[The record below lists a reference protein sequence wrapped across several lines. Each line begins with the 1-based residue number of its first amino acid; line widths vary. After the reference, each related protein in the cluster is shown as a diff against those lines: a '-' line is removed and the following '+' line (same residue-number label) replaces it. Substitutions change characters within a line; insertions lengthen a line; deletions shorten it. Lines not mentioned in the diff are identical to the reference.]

1 MKRFDETVQSLK
13 RLKTVEDCA
22 ELETLE
28 IKAPLVINRDNNQRC
43 FYSDFV
49 VVCELSSR
57 WEVWPIYLRV
67 CRVRAPLRRVI
78 QKKG

>member
-28 IKAPLVINRDNNQRC
+28 IKAPLVINRDNN
-43 FYSDFV
+43 
-49 VVCELSSR
+49 
-57 WEVWPIYLRV
+57 
-67 CRVRAPLRRVI
+67 
-78 QKKG
+78 